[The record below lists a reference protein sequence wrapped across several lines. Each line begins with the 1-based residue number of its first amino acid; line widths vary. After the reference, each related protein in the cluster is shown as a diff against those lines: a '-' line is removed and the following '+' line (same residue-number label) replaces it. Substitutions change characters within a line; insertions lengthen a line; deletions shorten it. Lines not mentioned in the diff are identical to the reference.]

1 MCTCKLHVKIR
12 MFSFNGDKASRWHLL
27 LATEQNAYE
36 YLIDPRLVHVD
47 SRKFVG
53 RQEVNLYCRTKQA
66 FSNWKKVLDCCVE
79 VQRMRGEWW
88 LLTCVL
94 LKSIDELS
102 HLARFSNNVIELG
115 HIIP

>member
-1 MCTCKLHVKIR
+1 
-12 MFSFNGDKASRWHLL
+12 MFGFNCDEATRWHLL

-36 YLIDPRLVHVD
+36 YLIEFRLVHVD

-53 RQEVNLYCRTKQA
+53 RQEINLYRRTKQA

-79 VQRMRGEWW
+79 IQGMCGEW
-88 LLTCVL
+88 LLTCVF

-102 HLARFSNNVIELG
+102 HFARFSNNIIELG
-115 HIIP
+115 QIID